1 MNQKKSL
8 SRIVSIMLVCAFML
22 ALPPMSMAAPRNAQ
36 LSEPA
41 DSRISG
47 SQFPEPKDLP
57 VFDEFLP
64 NPFQFYG
71 DGGIEGQTGRMVTDR
86 DDWYDNRV
94 PELKALAAFYEYGAL
109 PAGKQRVVTAEITS
123 YTASSRTLA
132 LSVNVTNEENGV
144 TETITSGRI
153 VLPTADAQAS
163 IAGPYP
169 VIIGTNSAPANA
181 ATMQSAGYATG
192 FISGTFNDSLAY
204 TGAFYR
210 LYPIDDYDVGSY
222 IGWAW
227 QASVLLDAIEYLAA
241 NDAGYMVDSGELD
254 EDENPIMA
262 ERKIKNQIDPAKAG
276 VIGMSRWGKAA
287 FAAGLFDER
296 FGVTIPEDSGS
307 GGSGVYRVA
316 FDRVDYP
323 WGGGD
328 TAEMIRDLQQRFP
341 QWSNKRHL
349 EFTKDYSDCKYLPY
363 DKNELVAAFAPRGIF
378 NTTCIGNYWGNPEG
392 VFVSHTEA
400 KAVYEWLGVPNNIAL
415 LIQPTG
421 HSSIQAMS
429 ATQQYLQN
437 LIDFMDYY
445 FRGKTPDPSSPTVNG
460 LTRNA
465 TAPGTL
471 PIQVGP
477 LPNGGSG
484 ALGSWSLE
492 QLAASPAYK
501 TTGAWATT
509 RPLGSPDEV
518 VGLKSDTYL
527 VDRQA
532 MDGKTKS
539 IPVIVKAINSAGRKV
554 FADLYINGEKAQ
566 TKEVI
571 FTPGAANGY
580 ADFDAIT
587 IDKENTYRIEA
598 CFEGDTDK
606 ITLDMEVVPYRAEW
620 FEARIGQRYNGNA
633 ATGPSAISSHGIGGV
648 TYGNGCYTIE
658 FSNHEHSWDVNQRNW
673 TRVGHTDDYKVTING
688 VSARAIVRDYE
699 GPYKCC
705 FTLVPDGPIPGADAN
720 NNLPVDAPL
729 HIVFE
734 GVTFPELFPGE
745 SFTIDIDHRN
755 QRILQH
761 SQGQSQWMNWDSE
774 DVTRTVD
781 GSDWIISNGLVTV
794 TFNST
799 TGNVSAVRVGDSQT
813 SLLTGSYHDAHLNQY
828 TNPVI
833 TILEETPQKL
843 HIVADYPYDINNYAQ
858 GGNHRIRSQRHHVFL
873 PGINGYYE
881 YVILDAPAQKGGV
894 AELRTIYNFGAT
906 GARNPNGMDNLYNGE
921 LNRPHVPLSELGGSS
936 GTLPNW
942 AGGLGSLRTGYNLVE
957 GPTHWTNATPR
968 ETYTKYDLPGYIS
981 ETPAYGIYGNGRAA
995 FMIYGSSE
1003 YVSGGP
1009 YKQEM
1014 LIEPNV
1020 IENYMT
1026 GAHSGGQKLNP
1037 PAGWSKT
1044 YGPWMMYF
1052 NDIGG
1057 DATDE
1062 EVLAEVL
1069 AQAEKEKAA
1078 WPYNFVVDSPTR
1090 VDGTNAANAVPNP
1103 TTFENI
1109 YPKANE
1115 RATVTGKIEA
1125 SGGHSLAGAMVVLSE
1140 PGVEDLI
1147 RIVNNYY
1154 FHSFADANGNFEIK
1168 NVRPGEYSL
1177 FVIPQSGSLTGQY
1190 KSEAITV
1197 GSGPVNIG
1205 THTWLTSPRPN
1216 YLFQIGFSDRRA
1228 GEFGGTFDPVT
1239 GNIDRSILY
1248 QIKAP
1253 ASLTFNVNTNVTS
1266 DWYYAQIFKSS
1277 YENAGWNA
1285 AGIPT
1290 GVWEIE
1296 FESTKT
1302 YGGEATLHL
1311 GFAGATNQP
1320 IYNIYVNGTLV
1331 ETLYF
1336 SGIQDQAFYRQF
1348 SRGGRYFSREVTF
1361 DASLLAEGKNTI
1373 TLENVS
1379 VEAASQPLFNGGT
1392 FIYDVIYLT
1401 TDEPGNI
1408 DSLKQLIN
1416 NGVGAGEITDAAR
1429 TALNEI
1435 LDSADGFD
1443 SVKLAA
1449 FIAALD
1455 ANAVGND
1462 FKELLFYSATSIGTT
1477 ALNTSFLGELL
1488 FEAEKRPEENY
1499 SFSGWAKFRKAL
1511 DEAKA
1516 VYTKANQGNATQAEV
1531 NAARADLQAVMD
1543 DSTLRAP
1550 VVEGFRAVLYND
1562 FDYSTFYHPWGFT
1575 NTTTGAHA
1583 LMAGDVPVHGN
1594 DTRKIDIYTNGGS
1607 TISNV
1612 YKTLD
1617 TPIDGDVVLV
1627 TADFALGRAL
1637 NGNANHLYDIRFLD
1651 SNGLPI
1657 VGFVKNIGTNVS
1669 AYALYDR
1676 SGNTITTGTKQA
1688 HGDAFNSPDCW
1699 YNLTAVID
1707 KIAEEITVTIT
1718 VLSGAYA
1725 GESDVMTFDYDPE
1738 LTDGIITQIQI
1749 RAGGTNAGNA
1759 FFDNIGIY
1767 VAGIEEQPAVT
1778 SFATRPATI
1787 VSTLAAWLP
1796 ADIAGENLE
1805 DADMAVQLVSLDG
1818 YAVVELGKAAVGANR
1833 FYLDKAP
1840 DAGGYEIV
1848 LRVNGKKA
1856 ASSPLE
1862 IVPYNTDI
1870 WTATAHS
1877 GTDGKLN
1884 IRFNALISSKTNFV
1898 KAVTIAGVSYDGKV
1912 IGGDTL
1918 VVNIPY
1924 GSLTAGE
1931 KIKIAGVKFADLF
1944 PSYSFTFT
1952 ISV

>member
-1 MNQKKSL
+1 MKSKQLKRVLALVLSL
-8 SRIVSIMLVCAFML
+8 SFLLSYIPLSTA
-22 ALPPMSMAAPRNAQ
+22 ANEDDPPAPSAA
-36 LSEPA
+36 
-41 DSRISG
+41 
-47 SQFPEPKDLP
+47 QFPEPKDLP

-71 DGGIEGQTGRMVTDR
+71 DGGIAGQTGRMVTDQA
-86 DDWYDNRV
+86 DWYENRV
-94 PELKALAAFYEYGAL
+94 PELKSLAAYYEYGTL
-109 PAGKQRVVTAEITS
+109 PTGKQRVVTAEITG

-132 LSVNVTNEENGV
+132 LSVKVTNEENGV
-144 TETITSGRI
+144 TETITSGRV
-153 VLPTADAQAS
+153 VLPSDTVAAN
-163 IAGPYP
+163 IPGPHP
-169 VIIGTNSAPANA
+169 VIIGTNMAPANA
-181 ATMQSAGYATG
+181 STMQNAGYATG
-192 FISGTFNDSLAY
+192 FISGTFTDSLAY

-227 QASVLLDAIEYLAA
+227 QASVLLDALEYLVAG
-241 NDAGYMVDSGELD
+241 DAGFMVATGELD
-254 EDENPIMA
+254 EDDNPIMV
-262 ERKIKNQIDPAKAG
+262 ERKIKNLINPSKAG

-316 FDRVDYP
+316 FDRVAYP

-349 EFTKDYSDCKYLPY
+349 EFSKDYSDCKYLPY

-421 HSSIQAMS
+421 HSSIQAMN

-437 LIDFMDYY
+437 LIDFLDYY
-445 FRGKTPDPSSPTVNG
+445 FRGKTPDPSSTTVG
-460 LTRNA
+460 GYTRN
-465 TAPGTL
+465 TTSPGTL

-477 LPNGGSG
+477 LPTGGTGGFS
-484 ALGSWSLE
+484 SWTLE
-492 QLAASPAYK
+492 QLSASPAYK
-501 TTGAWATT
+501 PTGTWATT
-509 RPLGSPDEV
+509 RPLGAPDEV

-532 MDGKTKS
+532 MDGKAKS
-539 IPVIVKAINSAGRKV
+539 VPVIVKAINAAGKKV
-554 FADLYINGEKAQ
+554 FADLFVNGEKTQ
-566 TKEVI
+566 TKELI
-571 FTPGAANGY
+571 WAPGAANGY
-580 ADFDAIT
+580 AHFDELI
-587 IDKENTYRIEA
+587 IDKAKTYRIEA
-598 CFEGDTDK
+598 YFEGDSVK
-606 ITLDMEVVPYRAEW
+606 LGLDLEVVPYNPEW
-620 FEARIGQRYNGNA
+620 FEARVGQRYNGNA
-633 ATGPSAISSHGIGGV
+633 TSGPTTINTSSIGGV
-648 TYGNGCYTIE
+648 VVGQGCYTIE

-688 VSARAIVRDYE
+688 VSAKAIVRDQE

-705 FTLVPDGPIPGADAN
+705 FTLVPDGPIPGADEK

-734 GVTFPELFPGE
+734 GVTFPEFFPDE

-761 SQGQSQWMNWDSE
+761 SQGQSQWINWDSE
-774 DVTRTVD
+774 DLAPVTRTVD
-781 GSDWIISNGLVTV
+781 GNNWIISNGLVNV
-794 TFNST
+794 TFNAT
-799 TGNVSAVRVGDSQT
+799 TGNVSAVRVGDDTQT
-813 SLLTGSYHDAHLNQY
+813 LISGSYHDAHLTQY
-828 TNPVI
+828 SNPTI
-833 TILEETPQKL
+833 TILEETPDKI
-843 HIVADYPYDINNYAQ
+843 HIVADYPYDFDAFGQ
-858 GGNHRIRSQRHHVFL
+858 GGNNRIRSQRHHVFL
-873 PGINGYYE
+873 PGISGYYE
-881 YVILDAPAQKGGV
+881 YVILDAPVQKGGV
-894 AELRTIYNFGAT
+894 AELRTIYNLPSSAT
-906 GARNPNGMDNLYNGE
+906 TGMVNMYNGE
-921 LNRPHVPLSELGGSS
+921 LNRAHISASG

-942 AGGLGSLRTGYNLVE
+942 AGGLGSIRSGFNTENWRE
-957 GPTHWTNATPR
+957 AGPR
-968 ETYTKYDLPGYIS
+968 DYYTKYDLPGYLS
-981 ETPAYGIYGNGRAA
+981 ETPAFGLYGNGRSA
-995 FMIYGSSE
+995 FLIYGSSE
-1003 YVSGGP
+1003 YYSGGP

-1014 LIEPNV
+1014 LVEPTI

-1037 PAGWSKT
+1037 PAGWSKI
-1044 YGPWMMYF
+1044 YGPWLMYF
-1052 NDIGG
+1052 SSETGASDEKVV
-1057 DATDE
+1057 TDM
-1062 EVLAEVL
+1062 LS
-1069 AQAEKEKAA
+1069 QAEKEKAA
-1078 WPYNFVVDSPTR
+1078 WPYDFVV
-1090 VDGTNAANAVPNP
+1090 GYNNETNGRPD
-1103 TTFENI
+1103 FSNI
-1109 YPKANE
+1109 YPKADE
-1115 RATVTGKIEA
+1115 RAIVTGKIEA
-1125 SGGHSLAGAMVVLSE
+1125 SGGQSLDGAMVVLSE
-1140 PGVEDLI
+1140 PGVDDLL

-1154 FHSFADANGNFEIK
+1154 FHTFADKNGNFTLT
-1168 NVRPGEYSL
+1168 NVRPGEYSI
-1177 FVIPQSGSLTGQY
+1177 FIIPQSGSLTGQY
-1190 KSEAITV
+1190 KSEAITI
-1197 GSGPVNIG
+1197 GSGLVNTG
-1205 THTWLTSPRPN
+1205 THTWLTSPHN

-1228 GEFGGTFDPVT
+1228 GEFGGTFDPAT
-1239 GNIDRSILY
+1239 GKIDRSVYY
-1248 QIKAP
+1248 QVNAP
-1253 ASLTFNVNTNVTS
+1253 ANLKFDVNTNKTS

-1277 YENAGWNA
+1277 YENASWNA

-1302 YGGEATLHL
+1302 YGNEATLHL
-1311 GFAGATNQP
+1311 GLAGATNQP
-1320 IYNIYVNGTLV
+1320 IYNVYVNGTLV

-1361 DASLLAEGKNTI
+1361 DASLLVEGKNKI

-1379 VEAASQPLFNGGT
+1379 VEATTQPLFNGGT

-1416 NGVGAGEITDAAR
+1416 NGVGAGDITEDAR
-1429 TALNEI
+1429 TALNAI
-1435 LDSADGFD
+1435 LDSAGSFD

-1449 FIAALD
+1449 FIAAID
-1455 ANAVGND
+1455 SNAVGND

-1477 ALNTSFLGELL
+1477 ALNTGFLAELL
-1488 FEAEKRPEENY
+1488 LEAEKRSEENY
-1499 SFSGWAKFRKAL
+1499 SNSGWSEFSAAL
-1511 DEAKA
+1511 NEAKA
-1516 VYTKANQGNATQAEV
+1516 VLAMANQGIATQAEV
-1531 NAARADLQAVMD
+1531 NAARAGLQAVLD

-1550 VVEGFRAVLYND
+1550 VVDGFKAVLYND

-1594 DTRKIDIYTNGGS
+1594 NTRKIDVYTNGGS

-1617 TPIDGDVVLV
+1617 TPVDGDVVLV

-1651 SNGLPI
+1651 GNGLPI

-1669 AYALYDR
+1669 AYALYNR
-1676 SGNTITTGTKQA
+1676 SGTNAASFAEPVRQA
-1688 HGDAFNSPDCW
+1688 EGPAFNSPDCW

-1707 KIAEEITVTIT
+1707 KVEEEIIVTIT

-1725 GESDVMTFDYDPE
+1725 GEVDVMTFDYDPE
-1738 LTDGIITQIQI
+1738 LTDGVITQIQI
-1749 RAGGTNAGNA
+1749 KAGGTNAGNA
-1759 FFDNIGIY
+1759 YFDNIGIY
-1767 VAGIEEQPAVT
+1767 EVVEEDQFTIT
-1778 SFATRPATI
+1778 SFVTRPASI

-1796 ADIAGENLE
+1796 VDIAGDNLE
-1805 DADMAVQLVSLDG
+1805 GAELSVELASLDG
-1818 YAVVELGKAAVGANR
+1818 ETVLELGAAVEGANR
-1833 FYLDKAP
+1833 FYLNKAP
-1840 DAGGYEIV
+1840 DAGAYEIV
-1848 LRVNGKKA
+1848 LKVNGRKA
-1856 ASSPLE
+1856 AASPIE
-1862 IVPYNTDI
+1862 IVPYNTNI
-1870 WTATAHS
+1870 WTATAMAGS
-1877 GTDGKLN
+1877 DGKLN
-1884 IRFNALISSKTNFV
+1884 IKFNADISSKTGFV
-1898 KAVTIAGVSYDGKV
+1898 NAVSVNGGKYSGRIAAADILEVPVAYDEVSTN
-1912 IGGDTL
+1912 I
-1918 VVNIPY
+1918 VV
-1924 GSLTAGE
+1924 S
-1931 KIKIAGVKFADLF
+1931 GVKFPVLF

-1952 ISV
+1952 VSIPS